1 MSENMSESQKNNQ
14 TVKNPGYRGRFR
26 EIMHVLRKSKLT
38 SGMTPEKFRG
48 ILEELGPTYIKIG
61 QIMSAR
67 SDILPREYCE
77 ELTKLRSSVAPM
89 PFSQVED
96 VINDSLGFSWKE
108 EFSHIGKEPLGS
120 ASIAQVHK
128 ATLKNGDQ
136 VVIKVQRKGIYQ
148 TMSRDIGLLHKA
160 VGLLPPIKIKE
171 MIDFDM
177 ILDELWMVTQEEMNF
192 LMEAGNMEEFARLNK
207 DIRYINTPTLYR
219 EYTSPHIIVMKYV
232 DGIDID
238 KKEELLAA
246 GYDVHEIAA
255 KYVDNFIKQ
264 VMEDGFFHADPHPG
278 NVKVSDGRIIWMD
291 MGMMGR
297 LTERDRENVAKGIR
311 GVALQDISLIQEA
324 VLALGVYKSRPDQS
338 RLYEDLQGIMDK
350 YGGLDFGS
358 LDIIDMTEDLMEV
371 MQDNHIIMP
380 HGFTL
385 LIRAL
390 THVQGVLLELD
401 PSINM
406 IEIASSRLKQDMLS
420 PGNIKKE
427 LKTTSRTLY
436 RSAIKAIELPGIASD
451 FLKGSMKGQ
460 TKVNLEL
467 HAAEHLEQ
475 LLRKL
480 VQNIVL
486 GLWVTA
492 LLVSSSIICVTDMRP
507 KVLGIPALGFFG
519 YLFAF
524 IIVFY
529 VLARHILTK

>member
-108 EFSHIGKEPLGS
+108 EFSHIEKEPLGS

-255 KYVDNFIKQ
+255 K
-264 VMEDGFFHADPHPG
+264 
-278 NVKVSDGRIIWMD
+278 
-291 MGMMGR
+291 
-297 LTERDRENVAKGIR
+297 
-311 GVALQDISLIQEA
+311 
-324 VLALGVYKSRPDQS
+324 
-338 RLYEDLQGIMDK
+338 
-350 YGGLDFGS
+350 
-358 LDIIDMTEDLMEV
+358 
-371 MQDNHIIMP
+371 
-380 HGFTL
+380 
-385 LIRAL
+385 
-390 THVQGVLLELD
+390 
-401 PSINM
+401 
-406 IEIASSRLKQDMLS
+406 
-420 PGNIKKE
+420 
-427 LKTTSRTLY
+427 
-436 RSAIKAIELPGIASD
+436 
-451 FLKGSMKGQ
+451 
-460 TKVNLEL
+460 
-467 HAAEHLEQ
+467 
-475 LLRKL
+475 
-480 VQNIVL
+480 
-486 GLWVTA
+486 
-492 LLVSSSIICVTDMRP
+492 
-507 KVLGIPALGFFG
+507 
-519 YLFAF
+519 
-524 IIVFY
+524 
-529 VLARHILTK
+529 